1 MWENVIL
8 AHNSEVRMLGF
19 APLEYPSGQSI
30 QSRLS
35 AAAEHNPNAPAIRF
49 GNNSISYGEVE
60 TLSNAYADALE
71 KRGIGLGD
79 RVAMM
84 ASNRPEF
91 FTALYGILKVRASVV
106 MISPAWKET
115 EIAHATELTE
125 PVLLICD
132 GDTHERLPQR
142 FSDRILHLDN
152 DVPPATDARPLLE
165 ADWDDT
171 EAVLVFSSGTT
182 GLPKAVR
189 HTHAS
194 LGAATAHWVS
204 ALGLSANDR
213 FQIATPAFHI
223 LGLLNMFASVSAGSS
238 VRLHPRFNLDEL
250 LRCIEAD
257 GITLEMAVAP
267 IALAMAN
274 HPDLE
279 SFDLSSLRYIMW
291 GATPVTESVAQRVT
305 ERSGARFLA
314 AYGASEVPVI
324 SSNPVGHPDSWRLDS
339 AGLPIH
345 DLEMRIVDLETG
357 ATLEPGGIG
366 EIQVRSP
373 SMMSGYLPL
382 EANDEAFADGWY
394 RTGDVGWLEPEGWIH
409 ITDRVKEMIKV
420 KGFQVAPAEIEAV
433 LHGHPEVTDCAVFGV
448 ADEAAGE
455 AVIAAVQLSDGA
467 SVSVEELKTLVA
479 DTLATY
485 KRLADLWVVD
495 SIPRL
500 LSGKVLRRE
509 LKAAYEALPS

>member
-1 MWENVIL
+1 MP
-8 AHNSEVRMLGF
+8 GF
-19 APLEYPSGQSI
+19 APLEYPIGQSI
-30 QSRLS
+30 QSKLE
-35 AAAEHNPNAPAIRF
+35 AASDRDRDASAIRF
-49 GNNSISYGEVE
+49 LDKTLSYGEVE
-60 TLSNAYADALE
+60 SLSNAYAGTLTQL
-71 KRGIGLGD
+71 GVGLGD

-91 FTALYGILKVRASVV
+91 FTALYGILKVGASVV

-115 EIAHATELTE
+115 EIAHATDLTE
-125 PVLLICD
+125 PGLLICD
-132 GDTHERLPQR
+132 GDTHERLGQR
-142 FSDRILHLDN
+142 FTGRILHLDN
-152 DVPPATDARPLLE
+152 DDPPAAEARPVLE
-165 ADWDDT
+165 ADWDNT

-204 ALGLSANDR
+204 ALGLSASDR

-223 LGLLNMFASVSAGSS
+223 LGLLNMFASVTAGSS

-257 GITLEMAVAP
+257 RITLEMAVAP

-305 ERSGARFLA
+305 ERSGVNFLA

-324 SSNPVGHPDSWRLDS
+324 TSNPVDSPDSWRLDS

-357 ATLEPGGIG
+357 ATLESGRTG
-366 EIQVRSP
+366 EIQLRSP
-373 SMMSGYLPL
+373 SMMTGYLPA

-394 RTGDVGWLEPEGWIH
+394 RTGDVGWLEPEGWLH

-420 KGFQVAPAEIEAV
+420 KGFQVTPAEIEAV
-433 LHGHPEVTDCAVFGV
+433 LHGHSEVTDCAVFGV
-448 ADEAAGE
+448 PDETAGE

-467 SVSVEELKTLVA
+467 SVSVDELKALVA

-500 LSGKVLRRE
+500 PSGKVLRRE
-509 LKAAYEALPS
+509 LKAAYEAPLS

>member
-1 MWENVIL
+1 MP
-8 AHNSEVRMLGF
+8 GF
-19 APLEYPSGQSI
+19 APLEYPIGQSI
-30 QSRLS
+30 QSKLS
-35 AAAEHNPNAPAIRF
+35 AASDRDPSAPAIRF
-49 GNNSISYGEVE
+49 LDKTLSYGEVE
-60 TLSNAYADALE
+60 TLSNAYAGTLT
-71 KRGIGLGD
+71 RLGVGLGD

-91 FTALYGILKVRASVV
+91 FTALYGILKVGASVV

-115 EIAHATELTE
+115 EIAHATDVTE
-125 PVLLICD
+125 PALLICD
-132 GDTHERLPQR
+132 GDTHERLGQR
-142 FSDRILHLDN
+142 FTGRILHLDN
-152 DVPPATDARPLLE
+152 DDPPAAEARPVLE
-165 ADWDDT
+165 ADWDNT

-204 ALGLSANDR
+204 ALGLSASDR

-223 LGLLNMFASVSAGSS
+223 LGLLNMFASVTAGAS

-305 ERSGARFLA
+305 ERSGVNFLA

-324 SSNPVGHPDSWRLDS
+324 TSNPVDSPDSWRLDS

-357 ATLEPGGIG
+357 ATLESGSTG
-366 EIQVRSP
+366 EIQLRSP
-373 SMMSGYLPL
+373 SMMTGYLPA

-394 RTGDVGWLEPEGWIH
+394 RTGDVGWLEPEGWLH

-433 LHGHPEVTDCAVFGV
+433 LHGHGEVTDCAVFGV
-448 ADEAAGE
+448 PDEAAGE
-455 AVIAAVQLSDGA
+455 AVIAAVQLTDGA
-467 SVSVEELKTLVA
+467 SVSVEDLKALVA

-485 KRLADLWVVD
+485 KRLAELWVVD

-500 LSGKVLRRE
+500 PSGKVLRRE
-509 LKAAYEALPS
+509 LKAAYEDPLS

>member
-1 MWENVIL
+1 MP
-8 AHNSEVRMLGF
+8 GF
-19 APLEYPSGQSI
+19 APLEYPIGQSI
-30 QSRLS
+30 QSKLE
-35 AAAEHNPNAPAIRF
+35 AASDRDRDTSAIRF
-49 GNNSISYGEVE
+49 LDKTLSYGEVE
-60 TLSNAYADALE
+60 SLSNAYAGTLTQL
-71 KRGIGLGD
+71 GVGLGD

-91 FTALYGILKVRASVV
+91 FTALYGILKVGASVV
-106 MISPAWKET
+106 MISPAWKAT
-115 EIAHATELTE
+115 EIAHATDLTE
-125 PVLLICD
+125 PTLLICD
-132 GDTHERLPQR
+132 GDTHERLAQR
-142 FSDRILHLDN
+142 FTDQILHLDN
-152 DVPPATDARPLLE
+152 DAPPAADARPVLE
-165 ADWDDT
+165 ADWDNT

-204 ALGLSANDR
+204 ALGLSASDR

-305 ERSGARFLA
+305 ERSGVNFLA

-324 SSNPVGHPDSWRLDS
+324 TSNPVDSPDNWRLDS

-345 DLEMRIVDLETG
+345 DLKMRIVDLETG
-357 ATLEPGGIG
+357 ATLETGTTG
-366 EIQVRSP
+366 EIQLRSP
-373 SMMSGYLPL
+373 SMMTGYLPA

-394 RTGDVGWLEPEGWIH
+394 RTGDVGWLEPEGWLH

-433 LHGHPEVTDCAVFGV
+433 LHGHSEVTDCAVFGV
-448 ADEAAGE
+448 PDEAAGE

-467 SVSVEELKTLVA
+467 SVSVDELKAFVA

-485 KRLADLWVVD
+485 KRLADLWLVD

-500 LSGKVLRRE
+500 PSGKVLRRE
-509 LKAAYEALPS
+509 LKAAYEAPLS

>member
-1 MWENVIL
+1 MP
-8 AHNSEVRMLGF
+8 ASG
-19 APLEYPSGQSI
+19 PLEYPVGKSI
-30 QSRLS
+30 QSSL
-35 AAAEHNPNAPAIRF
+35 AAASDRDPRAPAIRF
-49 GNNSISYGEVE
+49 LEETLSYGELE
-60 TLSNAYADALE
+60 TLSNGYAGTLAQ
-71 KRGIGLGD
+71 RGIGLGD

-91 FTALYGILKVRASVV
+91 FTALYGILKVGASVV
-106 MISPAWKET
+106 MISPAWKAT
-115 EIAHATELTE
+115 EIAHATDLTE
-125 PVLLICD
+125 PALLVCD
-132 GDTHERLPQR
+132 GDTYERVGQS
-142 FSDRILHLDN
+142 FTGQILHLDN
-152 DVPPATDARPLLE
+152 DDPPAVDAVE
-165 ADWDDT
+165 VSQADWDNT

-257 GITLEMAVAP
+257 QITLEMAVAP

-305 ERSGARFLA
+305 ERTGVGFLA

-324 SSNPVGHPDSWRLDS
+324 TSNPVDSPERWRLDS

-345 DLEMRIVDLETG
+345 DLEMRIVDLDTGEALESG
-357 ATLEPGGIG
+357 ATG
-366 EIQVRSP
+366 EIQLRSP
-373 SMMSGYLPL
+373 SMMTGYLPV

-394 RTGDVGWLEPEGWIH
+394 RTGDVGWLEPDGWLH

-433 LHGHPEVTDCAVFGV
+433 LHGHDEVTDCAVFGV

-455 AVIAAVQLSDGA
+455 AVVAAVQLGDGA
-467 SVSVEELKTLVA
+467 SVTVEELKALVA

-485 KRLADLWVVD
+485 KRLADLWIVD
-495 SIPRL
+495 TIPRL
-500 LSGKVLRRE
+500 PSGKVLRRE
-509 LKAAYEALPS
+509 LKARYLGTSGPRGQIGA